1 MERIVRAMKKPAH
14 ETRQHILDVTRALM
28 TRKGYTAVGLAE
40 VVAAA
45 GVPKGSFYYYFKS
58 KEEFGL
64 ALLDEYFS
72 AYLATVDRL
81 LTAEGSGAERL
92 VAYFQYWKDTQGS
105 DFPDD
110 KCLVVKLGP
119 EMCDLSE
126 DMRTVLRRAPTRSS
140 NASPVAPHAVR
151 PTARSPRPS
160 PPRSWPNRCIN
171 SGWAPRCWPSS
182 TTPLPRSTPHW
193 PRHAPCCRDLVL
205 PGY

>member
-1 MERIVRAMKKPAH
+1 MKKPAH

-81 LTAEGSGAERL
+81 LTAEGAGAECL
-92 VAYFQYWKDTQGS
+92 VAYFQYWKDSQGS

-126 DMRTVLRRAPTRSS
+126 DMRTVLRRGTDAIIQRITRC
-140 NASPVAPHAVR
+140 AARGQTDGSPNPR
-151 PTARSPRPS
+151 TSPGS
-160 PPRSWPNRCIN
+160 
-171 SGWAPRCWPSS
+171 APRRGPSS
-182 TTPLPRSTPHW
+182 TTPRPRSTPHW

-205 PGY
+205 PNY